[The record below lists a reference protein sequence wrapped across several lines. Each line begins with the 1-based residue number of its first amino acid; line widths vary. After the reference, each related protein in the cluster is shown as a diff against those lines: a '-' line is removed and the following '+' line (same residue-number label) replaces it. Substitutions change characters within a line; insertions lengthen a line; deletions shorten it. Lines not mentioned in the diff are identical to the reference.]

1 LNKFTLIIS
10 PKAAKDLDGLNG
22 VICMKI
28 AEAIKILEENP
39 FPRGKLIRKIK
50 GKHSDFYRL
59 RVDKYRVFFMIE
71 TDKVGSLFFL
81 CLSVLI
87 AVDLQTGKNQQAPAE

>member
-1 LNKFTLIIS
+1 
-10 PKAAKDLDGLNG
+10 
-22 VICMKI
+22 MKI

-59 RVDKYRVFFMIE
+59 RVNKYRVFFMIE
-71 TDKVGSLFFL
+71 TDKVVILRIINKKDADK
-81 CLSVLI
+81 LI
-87 AVDLQTGKNQQAPAE
+87 QQLDWLKIK

>member
-10 PKAAKDLDGLNG
+10 PKAAKDLDGLSG
-22 VICMKI
+22 AICMKI
-28 AEAIKILEENP
+28 VEAIKILEENP

-59 RVDKYRVFFMIE
+59 RVNKYRVFFMVE
-71 TDKVGSLFFL
+71 TDKVVILRIINKKDADK
-81 CLSVLI
+81 LI
-87 AVDLQTGKNQQAPAE
+87 QQLDWLKIK